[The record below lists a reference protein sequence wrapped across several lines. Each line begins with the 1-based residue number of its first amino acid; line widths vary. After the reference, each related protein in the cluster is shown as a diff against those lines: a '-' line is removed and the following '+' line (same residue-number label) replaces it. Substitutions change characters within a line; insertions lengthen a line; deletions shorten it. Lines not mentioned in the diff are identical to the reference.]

1 MTYTDKHEISVKEIS
16 VATFN
21 GDPFAVESNDDMIWI
36 ESEED
41 AQSWLDEIGDEQ
53 PERAG
58 WLKGI
63 LSSGKYGLY
72 AYDSDLEY
80 LKGDE
85 SFMFD
90 VYYYDIEKR
99 Y

>member
-1 MTYTDKHEISVKEIS
+1 
-16 VATFN
+16 
-21 GDPFAVESNDDMIWI
+21 MIWI

-72 AYDSDLEY
+72 TYDSDLEY